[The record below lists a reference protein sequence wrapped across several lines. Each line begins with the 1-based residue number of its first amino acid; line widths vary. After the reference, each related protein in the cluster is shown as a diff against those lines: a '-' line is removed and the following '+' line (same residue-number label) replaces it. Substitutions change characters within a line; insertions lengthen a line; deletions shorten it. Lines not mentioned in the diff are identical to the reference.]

1 MQYRRKRVDAAVI
14 GGGVIGLA
22 VAWRAARAGL
32 SVAVVDP
39 EPGSGASH
47 FAAGMIAPV
56 GEAEF
61 GEEAVVALNRD
72 SAARYPS
79 FIAELELDAGRS
91 AGYRQ
96 TGTLHVAID
105 GDELTA
111 LERECQLP
119 PGSRPPRRAPH
130 VAADARSRAGAV
142 PVDPGRHA
150 RRDRPPGRSPG
161 LWCPTLLQ
169 ACSRLGV
176 QIHRCSASL
185 LIENGRAIGVGLDG
199 GDRLEASQVVL
210 AAGCWSGAVRGVPD
224 DALPPVRP
232 VKGQILRLR
241 GAPHLIARTVRGGSV
256 YILPRGDGRVVVGG
270 TVEERGFDTTVTAGA
285 VYELLR
291 DARALVPD
299 VAELDLVEASAGL
312 RPGSPDNMPI
322 VGDSTVQGLV
332 VATGHYRNGYLLAP
346 ATADAVAG
354 VLAGGRWPEATAP
367 WSPARFRRPAGVAS

>member
-1 MQYRRKRVDAAVI
+1 MDAAVI
-14 GGGVIGLA
+14 GGGVIGLS

-39 EPGSGASH
+39 NPGSGASH

-56 GEAEF
+56 GEAEY

-72 SAARYPS
+72 SAARYPA

-96 TGTLHVAID
+96 TGTLHVAVD
-105 GDELTA
+105 ADEQGS
-111 LERECQLP
+111 LEREFRYCQDLGLP
-119 PGSRPPRRAPH
+119 VERLTSRQTRDLEPGLSPSIRGGML
-130 VAADARSRAGAV
+130 VATDHQ
-142 PVDPGRHA
+142 VDPRA
-150 RRDRPPGRSPG
+150 MI
-161 LWCPTLLQ
+161 PTLLQ

-176 QIHRCSASL
+176 QIHRCSGSL
-185 LIENGRAIGVGLDG
+185 VVENGRAIGIGLDG
-199 GDRLEASQVVL
+199 GDRLEASHVVL
-210 AAGCWSGAVRGVPD
+210 AAGCWSGAVPGLPD
-224 DALPPVRP
+224 AAMPPVRP

-241 GAPHLIARTVRGGSV
+241 GAPELIARTVRGGSV
-256 YILPRGDGRVVVGG
+256 YILPRGDGRVVIGG
-270 TVEERGFDTTVTAGA
+270 TVEERGFDTAVTAGA

-299 VAELDLVEASAGL
+299 VAELELVEASAGL

-322 VGDSTVQGLV
+322 VGDSTLTGLV
-332 VATGHYRNGYLLAP
+332 LATGHYRNGYLLAP

-354 VLAGGRWPEATAP
+354 VLAGGRWPKSTAP
-367 WSPARFRRPAGVAS
+367 WSPSRFRRPAQVAL

>member
-1 MQYRRKRVDAAVI
+1 MDAVVI

-32 SVAVVDP
+32 GVAVVDP

-72 SAARYPS
+72 SASRYPS

-105 GDELTA
+105 DDEQMA
-111 LERECQLP
+111 LERQFRYRRELGLP
-119 PGSRPPRRAPH
+119 VERLTSRQTRDLEPGLAPSVRGGMLVESDH
-130 VAADARSRAGAV
+130 Q
-142 PVDPGRHA
+142 VDPRA
-150 RRDRPPGRSPG
+150 MVA
-161 LWCPTLLQ
+161 TLLQ

-176 QIHRCSASL
+176 QIHRCKGSL
-185 LIENGRAIGVGLDG
+185 RIEGGRVTGVDLDG
-199 GDRLEASQVVL
+199 GETLEASRVVL
-210 AAGCWSGAVRGVPD
+210 AAGCWSGAVKGVPD
-224 DALPPVRP
+224 EDIAPVRP

-241 GAPHLIARTVRGGSV
+241 GAPGMISRTLRGGSV
-256 YILPRGDGRVVVGG
+256 YILPRADGRVVIGG
-270 TVEERGFDTTVTAGA
+270 TVEERGFDTSVIAGA

-291 DARALVPD
+291 EARALVPD
-299 VAELDLVEASAGL
+299 VAELELVEASAGL
-312 RPGSPDNMPI
+312 RPGSPDNMPM
-322 VGDSTVQGLV
+322 VGYAITPGLV
-332 VATGHYRNGYLLAP
+332 MATGHYRNGYLLAP

-354 VLAGGRWPEATAP
+354 VLAGGQWPEATQP
-367 WSPARFRRPAGVAS
+367 WSPSRFRRTAGVRT

>member
-1 MQYRRKRVDAAVI
+1 
-14 GGGVIGLA
+14 
-22 VAWRAARAGL
+22 
-32 SVAVVDP
+32 
-39 EPGSGASH
+39 
-47 FAAGMIAPV
+47 MIAPV

-72 SAARYPS
+72 SAERYPS

-111 LERECQLP
+111 LEREFRFRQDLGLP
-119 PGSRPPRRAPH
+119 VERLTSRQTRDLEPGLSPSIRGGML
-130 VAADARSRAGAV
+130 VATDHQ
-142 PVDPGRHA
+142 VDPRA
-150 RRDRPPGRSPG
+150 MI
-161 LWCPTLLQ
+161 PTLLQ

-176 QIHRCSASL
+176 QIHRCRGSL
-185 LIENGRAIGVGLDG
+185 LVENGRATGVAVDG
-199 GDRLEASQVVL
+199 GDPIEASRVVL
-210 AAGCWSGAVRGVPD
+210 AAGCWSGAVQGVPD
-224 DALPPVRP
+224 EDVPPVRP

-241 GAPHLIARTVRGGSV
+241 GAADLIGRTIRGGSV

-270 TVEERGFDTTVTAGA
+270 TVEERGFDTAVIAGA

-299 VAELDLVEASAGL
+299 IAELELVEASAGL
-312 RPGSPDNMPI
+312 RPGSPDNMPM
-322 VGDSTVQGLV
+322 VGDSTTAGLI

-346 ATADAVAG
+346 TTADAVAG
-354 VLAGGRWPEATAP
+354 VLAGGRWPEATRP
-367 WSPARFRRPAGVAS
+367 WSPARFRRPAEVGS

>member
-1 MQYRRKRVDAAVI
+1 VDAAVI

-39 EPGSGASH
+39 DPGSGASN

-96 TGTLHVAID
+96 TGTLHVAVD
-105 GDELTA
+105 ADEQMA
-111 LERECQLP
+111 LERHFHYRQELGLP
-119 PGSRPPRRAPH
+119 VERLTSH
-130 VAADARSRAGAV
+130 QT
-142 PVDPGRHA
+142 
-150 RRDRPPGRSPG
+150 RDLEPG
-161 LWCPTLLQ
+161 LAPSIRGGMLVESDHQIDPRAMVPTLLQ

-176 QIHRCSASL
+176 QIHRSRASL
-185 LIENGRAIGVGLDG
+185 IVEAGRAKGVCLESGE
-199 GDRLEASQVVL
+199 RLEASHVVL
-210 AAGCWSGAVRGVPD
+210 AAGCWSGAVPGVPD
-224 DALPPVRP
+224 DDVPPVRP

-241 GAPHLIARTVRGGSV
+241 GAPEMIARTIRGGAV

-270 TVEERGFDTTVTAGA
+270 TMEERGFDTSVTAGA
-285 VYELLR
+285 VYKLLR
-291 DARALVPD
+291 EARALVPD
-299 VAELDLVEASAGL
+299 VAELELVEASAGL
-312 RPGSPDNMPI
+312 RPGSPDNMPM
-322 VGDSTVQGLV
+322 VGDSTTPGLII
-332 VATGHYRNGYLLAP
+332 ATGHFRNGYLLAP
-346 ATADAVAG
+346 ATADAVAE
-354 VLAGGRWPEATAP
+354 VLAGGSWPGATLP
-367 WSPARFRRPAGVAS
+367 WSPARFRRTAEVGA

>member
-1 MQYRRKRVDAAVI
+1 VDAAVI
-14 GGGVIGLA
+14 GGGVIGLS

-39 EPGSGASH
+39 DPGSGASH

-56 GEAEF
+56 GEAEY

-79 FIAELELDAGRS
+79 FIAELEIDAGRS
-91 AGYRQ
+91 AGYRE
-96 TGTLHVAID
+96 TGTLHVAVD
-105 GDELTA
+105 ADEQAA
-111 LERECQLP
+111 LEREFRYRRDLGLP
-119 PGSRPPRRAPH
+119 VERLTSRQTRDLEPGLSPSIRGGML
-130 VAADARSRAGAV
+130 VATDHQ
-142 PVDPGRHA
+142 VDPRA
-150 RRDRPPGRSPG
+150 MI
-161 LWCPTLLQ
+161 PTLLQ

-176 QIHRCSASL
+176 QIHRCSGSL
-185 LIENGRAIGVGLDG
+185 LVVNGRAIGIALDG
-199 GDRLEASQVVL
+199 GDRVEAAKVVL

-224 DALPPVRP
+224 EVLPPVRP

-241 GAPHLIARTVRGGSV
+241 GAPELIARTVRGGSV
-256 YILPRGDGRVVVGG
+256 YILPRGDGRVVIGG
-270 TVEERGFDTTVTAGA
+270 TVEERGFDTAVTAGA

-299 VAELDLVEASAGL
+299 IAELDLVEASAGL

-322 VGDSTVQGLV
+322 VGESTLPGLV

-354 VLAGGRWPEATAP
+354 VLAGGRWPESTAP
-367 WSPARFRRPAGVAS
+367 WSPARFRRPAEVAS

>member
-1 MQYRRKRVDAAVI
+1 VDAVVI

-39 EPGSGASH
+39 DPGSGASH

-79 FIAELELDAGRS
+79 FVAELEIDAGRS

-96 TGTLHVAID
+96 TGTLHVATD
-105 GDELTA
+105 ADEQTA
-111 LERECQLP
+111 LERQFQYRRHLGLP
-119 PGSRPPRRAPH
+119 VERLTSRQTRDLEPGLAPSIRGGMLVESDH
-130 VAADARSRAGAV
+130 Q
-142 PVDPGRHA
+142 VDPRA
-150 RRDRPPGRSPG
+150 MV
-161 LWCPTLLQ
+161 PTLLQ

-176 QIHRCSASL
+176 QIQRCQGSL
-185 LIENGRAIGVGLDG
+185 RVESGRVAGVSLDDGEVIETSR
-199 GDRLEASQVVL
+199 VVL
-210 AAGCWSGAVRGVPD
+210 AAGCWSGAVPGVPD
-224 DALPPVRP
+224 EDLPPVRP

-241 GAPHLIARTVRGGSV
+241 GAPEMIARTVRGGSV
-256 YILPRGDGRVVVGG
+256 YILPRGDGRVVIGG
-270 TVEERGFDTTVTAGA
+270 TVEERGFDTSVTAGA

-291 DARALVPD
+291 EARALVPD
-299 VAELDLVEASAGL
+299 VAELELVEASAGL
-312 RPGSPDNMPI
+312 RPGSPDNMPM
-322 VGDSTVQGLV
+322 VGAAMTPGLV
-332 VATGHYRNGYLLAP
+332 IATGHYRNGYLLAP

-354 VLAGGRWPEATAP
+354 VLAGGEWPDATKP
-367 WSPARFRRPAGVAS
+367 WSPSRFRRTAGVRA